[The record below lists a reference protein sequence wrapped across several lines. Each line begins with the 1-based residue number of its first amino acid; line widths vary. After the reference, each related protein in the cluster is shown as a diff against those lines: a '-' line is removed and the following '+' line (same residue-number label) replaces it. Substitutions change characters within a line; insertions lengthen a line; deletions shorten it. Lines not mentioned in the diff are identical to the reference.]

1 MIAQNYSK
9 MIISQRIFEIELWI
23 DNPAIKFDAKSNF
36 SFLDKQCKSVVK
48 ATKKSLLG
56 STIISGGLY

>member
-23 DNPAIKFDAKSNF
+23 DNPPIKFDAKFNF
-36 SFLDKQCKSVVK
+36 SFLDK
-48 ATKKSLLG
+48 
-56 STIISGGLY
+56 

>member
-23 DNPAIKFDAKSNF
+23 DNPAIKFNAKFNF
-36 SFLDKQCKSVVK
+36 SFLDK
-48 ATKKSLLG
+48 
-56 STIISGGLY
+56 